1 MKNSIHYSKQSGFQ
15 KGYSTEHAVIQLV
28 DQINKN
34 FENNEFV
41 IGVFLDL
48 LKAFDNFCW
57 F

>member
-1 MKNSIHYSKQSGFQ
+1 MKNSILYSKQSGFQ

-34 FENNEFV
+34 FESNEFV